1 MINYKKI
8 TKKIEKKYKKTA
20 DNIYSYKFY
29 QDLFSGY
36 SYSLGEK
43 KLSKNKFFY
52 ITSHDKNIKNLF
64 RHAGYDFSYELE
76 KNIDKALYSL
86 ALYGTSYLYVKPS
99 YYKTQDNSGQE
110 KRQLSSLNINEVKGI
125 LKNKHFFTIDY
136 SKKVTELNLNDGIL
150 IILDLKELGYKR
162 KYFVQL
168 VKKLTKYDTTSA
180 SIELTNNEPSYNFK
194 VHVNKNREHILKI
207 VKETGWMFETDGLS
221 SSYILYKEIKM
232 RLFKIKLLNYILYKI
247 NKSLTE
253 NYIHDDSFKIQA
265 SLKEIDYNDIWKKYQ
280 SSELTTSDLN
290 KLLW

>member
-1 MINYKKI
+1 M
-8 TKKIEKKYKKTA
+8 
-20 DNIYSYKFY
+20 
-29 QDLFSGY
+29 
-36 SYSLGEK
+36 
-43 KLSKNKFFY
+43 
-52 ITSHDKNIKNLF
+52 
-64 RHAGYDFSYELE
+64 
-76 KNIDKALYSL
+76 YSL

-194 VHVNKNREHILKI
+194 VHVNKSRSIFLK
-207 VKETGWMFETDGLS
+207 LS
-221 SSYILYKEIKM
+221 KKLVGCLKQMGFPPAIFYIK
-232 RLFKIKLLNYILYKI
+232 KLKCGYSK
-247 NKSLTE
+247 
-253 NYIHDDSFKIQA
+253 
-265 SLKEIDYNDIWKKYQ
+265 
-280 SSELTTSDLN
+280 
-290 KLLW
+290 